1 MHSGGHGSSYG
12 GGSGR
17 GSGGGSGGGYRGG
30 YGGSGGGSVS
40 SKGTQNSRPAVARGG
55 HATPSEKS
63 HRPLSRPHPSGPTED
78 DDLARALA
86 ASLAESEV
94 SVEQHRPLDV
104 HSPAPVMD
112 LFEEYERGSCAALYD
127 AKLKALSVFYRAV
140 RRIRGEGNCFYRS
153 FWMGW
158 IERMLEENRQRGSSA
173 TSASGHPLLANPAS
187 DQWEEH
193 IVALSDRA
201 AESFRAAG
209 AKALEEELIISA
221 TPGFIEVT
229 RGLCRG
235 YADGGEPGL
244 LTKARETDQ
253 TAKALRWLRLI
264 ASAHMRGKEE
274 DFGIIA
280 IGMRYDSLRAFC
292 DAQVEADCS
301 LADEPQITALTGA
314 LGIAVKVEYLDDGP
328 QRHVIRPLGP
338 PIAAC
343 VLFRPGHY
351 DLLIPRNWSE
361 PDLIEQDGERL
372 VLPQQ
377 PPRPPPL
384 LDAEDGFDEPA
395 ATTPL
400 QRLRSLSPRV
410 TISFDSAIVPPTP
423 DSPSQIRRKSFTITI
438 ESPRKLVEFARRRGF
453 KRLQPKTTITIDLRL
468 AQGLLLLLLL
478 LPVVS
483 GLAIGKAAPASM
495 FGRTHAAASAR
506 LGWVAAER
514 GGVAAPVHGVWDELT
529 ENNGLRVRL
538 GLVQLCLGAEHRL
551 EALSN
556 MRGAATA
563 KHGLQRWLMTRASD
577 AACSL
582 TFPTAYGEV
591 KRWHAIRS
599 PAARSALDEATAEL
613 QAALKAALPH
623 GSHFT
628 LQARVKSSTSL
639 FEKLVLRNKER
650 VDDVLGLRVVLD
662 DDDDNGAAAGTV
674 SAADGCAARCQLAAD
689 AVLSLWSLSRPLKD
703 YIAHPKPNGYRSMH
717 LNVRLRSGML
727 AEVQVRTRCMHETAE
742 RGSAAH
748 GLYKCE
754 ALGSC
759 LARR

>member
-1 MHSGGHGSSYG
+1 MA
-12 GGSGR
+12 
-17 GSGGGSGGGYRGG
+17 
-30 YGGSGGGSVS
+30 
-40 SKGTQNSRPAVARGG
+40 TRP
-55 HATPSEKS
+55 P
-63 HRPLSRPHPSGPTED
+63 
-78 DDLARALA
+78 
-86 ASLAESEV
+86 
-94 SVEQHRPLDV
+94 
-104 HSPAPVMD
+104 M
-112 LFEEYERGSCAALYD
+112 
-127 AKLKALSVFYRAV
+127 
-140 RRIRGEGNCFYRS
+140 IRLRS
-153 FWMGW
+153 
-158 IERMLEENRQRGSSA
+158 
-173 TSASGHPLLANPAS
+173 
-187 DQWEEH
+187 
-193 IVALSDRA
+193 
-201 AESFRAAG
+201 
-209 AKALEEELIISA
+209 
-221 TPGFIEVT
+221 
-229 RGLCRG
+229 
-235 YADGGEPGL
+235 
-244 LTKARETDQ
+244 
-253 TAKALRWLRLI
+253 
-264 ASAHMRGKEE
+264 
-274 DFGIIA
+274 
-280 IGMRYDSLRAFC
+280 DSL
-292 DAQVEADCS
+292 
-301 LADEPQITALTGA
+301 
-314 LGIAVKVEYLDDGP
+314 LDD
-328 QRHVIRPLGP
+328 
-338 PIAAC
+338 
-343 VLFRPGHY
+343 
-351 DLLIPRNWSE
+351 
-361 PDLIEQDGERL
+361 
-372 VLPQQ
+372 
-377 PPRPPPL
+377 
-384 LDAEDGFDEPA
+384 EDGFDEPA

-410 TISFDSAIVPPTP
+410 TVSFDSTIEPPTP
-423 DSPSQIRRKSFTITI
+423 DSPSPIRRKSITITI

-453 KRLQPKTTITIDLRL
+453 RRLQPKTTISIDLRL

-483 GLAIGKAAPASM
+483 GLAIGKAAPASR
-495 FGRTHAAASAR
+495 FGRTRAAASAR

-514 GGVAAPVHGVWDELT
+514 GGVAAPAHGVWDELT

-556 MRGAATA
+556 ERGAATA
-563 KHGLQRWLMTRASD
+563 KHGLQRWLLTRASD

-650 VDDVLGLRVVLD
+650 VDDVLGLRVVLED
-662 DDDDNGAAAGTV
+662 DDEHGAVLEDDDEDGAVTGTV
-674 SAADGCAARCQLAAD
+674 SAVDGCAARCQLAAD

-717 LNVRLRSGML
+717 LNVRLRSGMI